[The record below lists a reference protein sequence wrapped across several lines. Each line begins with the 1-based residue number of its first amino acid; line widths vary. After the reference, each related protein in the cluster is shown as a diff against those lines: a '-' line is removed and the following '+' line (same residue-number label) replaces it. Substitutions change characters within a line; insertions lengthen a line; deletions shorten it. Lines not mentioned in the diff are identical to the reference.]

1 MCIFCDAIEKTS
13 KAKQLCRFRFLPS
26 VFFRFSVSWLLLLLL
41 LLSQLQ
47 FTQTD
52 KAFDGQLTS
61 ALPSVSLSLSVALCR
76 TTLPA
81 SLSMST
87 QRSPIQS
94 QAQLSDSSF
103 GKPVLVSMR
112 FGMNVC
118 IYVHMYVYSLQRS
131 FNKVAIAS
139 YQNTH
144 LPNTT
149 YIHTYLHMKL
159 CHQPQRSFSLF
170 VLVLFLLI

>member
-26 VFFRFSVSWLLLLLL
+26 VFFRFSVSWLLLL

-112 FGMNVC
+112 FSVSVC
-118 IYVHMYVYSLQRS
+118 TYVCVQFAR
-131 FNKVAIAS
+131 
-139 YQNTH
+139 
-144 LPNTT
+144 
-149 YIHTYLHMKL
+149 
-159 CHQPQRSFSLF
+159 
-170 VLVLFLLI
+170 VL

>member
-26 VFFRFSVSWLLLLLL
+26 VFSLFCQLVVVVVVVITTSVH
-41 LLSQLQ
+41 
-47 FTQTD
+47 TAD

-112 FGMNVC
+112 FSVNVC
-118 IYVHMYVYSLQRS
+118 TYVHMYVYSLQRS
-131 FNKVAIAS
+131 INKVAIAS

-170 VLVLFLLI
+170 VLVLFSLI